1 MEWWQTALQIV
12 VVPLLVASV
21 PVALLFILQRRGANK
36 KLEIE
41 EGGLTVTQFN
51 AQTLA
56 YQDLLDRAGVRETN
70 ALAQLADAVKEL
82 AQYKE
87 ERVALMAQV
96 EEQGRKI
103 DRLERADDTKSEEL
117 ADTRKKLETLRA
129 LFETYVAR
137 TGIPMTS
144 EEQRIFED
152 TKPRWL
158 INNEIQKGGTA

>member
-1 MEWWQTALQIV
+1 MEWWQVLLQIV

-51 AQTLA
+51 AQTSA
-56 YQDLLDRAGVRETN
+56 YQDLLDRANASLKASNDNLAASVAELET
-70 ALAQLADAVKEL
+70 
-82 AQYKE
+82 YKS
-87 ERVALMAQV
+87 ERIRLMAKV

-103 DRLERADDTKSEEL
+103 ERLERADDAKSSEL
-117 ADTRKKLETLRA
+117 AETRHKLETLRT
-129 LFETYVAR
+129 LFESYVAR
-137 TGIPMTS
+137 TGIPMTP

-152 TKPRWL
+152 TKPVYRP
-158 INNEIQKGGTA
+158 NQGKEAPV